1 MLSGKTLNVDQMERS
16 TISTQIDG
24 IAQIGRISTQIDD
37 IAQDGGATSYGWVE
51 KLSTQPLFKRE
62 NHQQIEVVRAVTW
75 IRVQFGATT
84 EAKMEENSNLQ
95 RLER

>member
-37 IAQDGGATSYGWVE
+37 IAQDGGATSYG
-51 KLSTQPLFKRE
+51 
-62 NHQQIEVVRAVTW
+62 
-75 IRVQFGATT
+75 
-84 EAKMEENSNLQ
+84 
-95 RLER
+95 